1 MTMTLRSDLPIKY
14 YLLVHNE
21 DRLHDELSSL
31 FDILQYLNK
40 VLQAKGKAASLD
52 SFKFTSNSLKYVFG
66 DRLKDE
72 TFKQILVKKI
82 KTLIAQE
89 YILVEGEQMKITQK
103 ALTNFY
109 ILE

>member
-1 MTMTLRSDLPIKY
+1 MTLRSDLPIKY

>member
-1 MTMTLRSDLPIKY
+1 MILKLRSDLPIKY

-21 DRLHDELSSL
+21 AELQDKFSSL

-40 VLQAKGKAASLD
+40 VIQTKGKAVSLD

-72 TFKQILVKKI
+72 TFKQTLVKRL

-89 YILVEGEQMKITQK
+89 YILVEGEQMKITEK

-109 ILE
+109 TTE

>member
-1 MTMTLRSDLPIKY
+1 MILKIRSDLPIKY

-21 DRLHDELSSL
+21 DGLHDELSSL

-40 VLQAKGKAASLD
+40 VIQAKGKAASLD
-52 SFKFTSNSLKYVFG
+52 NFKFTANSLKYVFG

-72 TFKQILVKKI
+72 TFKQTLVKRL

-89 YILVEGEQMKITQK
+89 YIFVEGEQMKITQK

-109 ILE
+109 TLE